1 MLAWLG
7 VGLGIGNI
15 WSPFYPETAFWFRC
29 FSFLFLRWVSR
40 NDLIDCALSLV
51 SALLSRW
58 GLVLGRKGYFKFW
71 RQLWKFWSLWILLQI
86 YWVLNVHSCSFFRM
100 SCIFLLCIFCQTRL
114 RVAEPFFMFFLLTGH
129 ILIRSDT
136 WCTGFI
142 CLLDFDCCL
151 ID

>member
-1 MLAWLG
+1 
-7 VGLGIGNI
+7 
-15 WSPFYPETAFWFRC
+15 
-29 FSFLFLRWVSR
+29 
-40 NDLIDCALSLV
+40 
-51 SALLSRW
+51 LLSRW

-136 WCTGFI
+136 WSTGFI